1 MVPQSLYVVFLKR
14 FTDLLFSLIILMLL
28 SPLLLLL
35 AILLSW
41 SYRGTPFFIQT
52 RPGLNEKPIRVIKFK
67 TMNDK
72 KDDNGSLLPNHL
84 RITGMGKILRELSLD
99 ELPQLINVL
108 IGEMSLIGPR
118 PLLFKYIP
126 LYSDEQKKRHL
137 VRPGITGWA
146 QVNGRNTISW
156 TKKFEYDVWYV
167 ENVSF
172 LLDLR
177 IYWYTVLKA
186 LKAEGINAGE
196 NVTMPP
202 FDGKN

>member
-72 KDDNGSLLPNHL
+72 KDDTGSLLPNHL

-126 LYSDEQKKRHL
+126 FYSDEQKKRHL

>member
-1 MVPQSLYVVFLKR
+1 MVPQSMYVVFFKR

-35 AILLSW
+35 AILLSC

-52 RPGLNEKPIRVIKFK
+52 RPGLNERPIRVIKFK
-67 TMNDK
+67 TMNDN
-72 KDDNGSLLPNHL
+72 KDVNGRLLPNHL
-84 RITGMGKILRELSLD
+84 RITGMGRILRKFSLD
-99 ELPQLINVL
+99 ELPQLVNVL
-108 IGEMSLIGPR
+108 IGDMSLIGPR

-167 ENVSF
+167 ENISF

>member
-1 MVPQSLYVVFLKR
+1 MVPQSMYVVFFKR

-35 AILLSW
+35 AILLSC

-52 RPGLNEKPIRVIKFK
+52 RPGHNEKPIRVIKFK
-67 TMNDK
+67 TMNDN
-72 KDDNGSLLPNHL
+72 KDVNGILLPNHL
-84 RITGMGKILRELSLD
+84 RITGLGRILRQLSLD
-99 ELPQLINVL
+99 ELPQLVNVL
-108 IGEMSLIGPR
+108 IGDMSLIGPR

>member
-1 MVPQSLYVVFLKR
+1 MYVVFFKR

-35 AILLSW
+35 AILLSC

-67 TMNDK
+67 TMNDN
-72 KDDNGSLLPNHL
+72 KDVNGILLPNHL
-84 RITGMGKILRELSLD
+84 RITGLGRILRQLSLD
-99 ELPQLINVL
+99 ELPQLVNVL
-108 IGEMSLIGPR
+108 IGDMSLIGPR

-177 IYWYTVLKA
+177 IYWYTILKA

>member
-28 SPLLLLL
+28 FPLLLLL

>member
-1 MVPQSLYVVFLKR
+1 MVPQSMYVVFFKR

-35 AILLSW
+35 AILLSC

-67 TMNDK
+67 TMNDN
-72 KDDNGSLLPNHL
+72 KDVNGILLPNHL
-84 RITGMGKILRELSLD
+84 RITGLGRILRQLSLD
-99 ELPQLINVL
+99 ELPQLVNVL

-177 IYWYTVLKA
+177 IYWYTILKA

>member
-1 MVPQSLYVVFLKR
+1 MVPQSMYVVFFKR

-35 AILLSW
+35 AILLSC

-67 TMNDK
+67 TMNDN
-72 KDDNGSLLPNHL
+72 KDVNGILLPNHL
-84 RITGMGKILRELSLD
+84 RITGLGRILRQLSLD
-99 ELPQLINVL
+99 ELPQLVNVL
-108 IGEMSLIGPR
+108 IGDMSLIGPR

-126 LYSDEQKKRHL
+126 LYSDKQKKRHL